1 MIVRPPPAHPIIIYV
16 VDFLLTMHVIFLLYI
31 QSHYISAYSV
41 LHSLSVSS
49 NVACMSKPLQYHRC
63 NAPITKL
70 ESNLRFVLVSCV
82 VVFSVTWIIWLLIF
96 LSGDVHPNPGPI
108 DNTSLDH
115 SFNSVFSATSISS
128 SQSVTSHPTNL
139 SHHLSFVQ
147 LNVQSLFPKLDI
159 LRAELMDFD
168 LIALSE
174 TWLGE
179 QTKSDDILFQNFKTP
194 ERKDRVGDRHGG
206 VILYIR
212 DSLFHKRRRD
222 IEIPV
227 IESIWI
233 EVVSNKKHFLFGV
246 FYRPPNSNALYNNS
260 IEDSIQLAID
270 TGLRDIVIV
279 GDFNYNVLNPQTNR
293 KVSSICSQFA
303 LSQCISS
310 ATHFTEH
317 SESIIDLL
325 FVSNKDSVVISGTGD
340 PFLPQETRYH
350 CPIYGLLKFCK
361 PKFKSFKRKI
371 WQYDLGNYDLLRRDA
386 STFNWNDLKS
396 HEVNEYAD
404 NITNKIITLAS
415 SHIPNKD
422 ILVRQFEPPWITTN
436 IKRMIRKK
444 KNDFTIK
451 LRKLIICYIG
461 HPFENLGMMLYQ
473 QFVNRKMIIMMELAI
488 N

>member
-1 MIVRPPPAHPIIIYV
+1 
-16 VDFLLTMHVIFLLYI
+16 
-31 QSHYISAYSV
+31 
-41 LHSLSVSS
+41 
-49 NVACMSKPLQYHRC
+49 
-63 NAPITKL
+63 
-70 ESNLRFVLVSCV
+70 
-82 VVFSVTWIIWLLIF
+82 
-96 LSGDVHPNPGPI
+96 
-108 DNTSLDH
+108 
-115 SFNSVFSATSISS
+115 
-128 SQSVTSHPTNL
+128 
-139 SHHLSFVQ
+139 
-147 LNVQSLFPKLDI
+147 
-159 LRAELMDFD
+159 MDFD

-436 IKRMIRKK
+436 IKRMIRKRK
-444 KNDFTIK
+444 RLYHKAKETNNLLHWTSFQKFRNDVISAIRQSKNDCYDGISNKLKSGQPSTKDWWSTLKYFICENENKTIPP
-451 LRKLIICYIG
+451 LQHDGLIIDDDIEKANILNNFFRDQTLLVDPPEPFPTASPYDITNNLESITLNESEIQNILSCY
-461 HPFENLGMMLYQ
+461 
-473 QFVNRKMIIMMELAI
+473 R
-488 N
+488 